1 MVVLAAL
8 LLLVEGWSEAALAT
22 AVLAI
27 LVKPQYAIALGVVV
41 PVLVRRHLLRPG
53 SGPMPVI
60 GPRLSRLDAALGGLL
75 RDQGPRRLASS
86 AVLAGLV
93 AILVLLPFDIATC
106 APASLADV
114 PVIGNVAGLLG
125 LFGRLGS
132 EFSVLTANA
141 YNPWALVGS
150 PSLAAVVGG
159 GSGSW
164 LADSLPVLGSIPAVT
179 VGAVLLVLVGA
190 VVAGGLLVRD
200 GTAPIL
206 LGFTVLALAFFVLPT
221 RVHERYLFPFFATG
235 ALLAA
240 PGIGRAA
247 ALAVVALMGTINLH
261 AVLAGNLFI
270 GSGTGGGRGG
280 SAAAAAGAGS
290 PAPEAAG
297 PGSEPST
304 CRSATWRGTRSW

>member
-1 MVVLAAL
+1 
-8 LLLVEGWSEAALAT
+8 
-22 AVLAI
+22 
-27 LVKPQYAIALGVVV
+27 
-41 PVLVRRHLLRPG
+41 
-53 SGPMPVI
+53 
-60 GPRLSRLDAALGGLL
+60 
-75 RDQGPRRLASS
+75 
-86 AVLAGLV
+86 
-93 AILVLLPFDIATC
+93 
-106 APASLADV
+106 
-114 PVIGNVAGLLG
+114 
-125 LFGRLGS
+125 
-132 EFSVLTANA
+132 
-141 YNPWALVGS
+141 
-150 PSLAAVVGG
+150 VVGG

-270 GSGTGGGRGG
+270 GTGTGGGRGG
-280 SAAAAAGAGS
+280 FAGAGGG
-290 PAPEAAG
+290 G
-297 PGSEPST
+297 PGFGAINLPFGDLARDQVVVT
-304 CRSATWRGTRSW
+304 AVAIGLGAAMIILLATWAVLVLRPSSARLRVRRPAWSR